1 MLSIFFQWD
10 KNWQDKKNADTAEY
24 ASLYML
30 LINNKQQKKIKLNNL
45 KSIFAISV
53 LSEGENCALNAAIES
68 YMNS

>member
-10 KNWQDKKNADTAEY
+10 KNWQDKKNADIAEY

-30 LINNKQQKKIKLNNL
+30 LINSKQNIIKLNNL

>member
-30 LINNKQQKKIKLNNL
+30 LINSKQNIIKLNNL